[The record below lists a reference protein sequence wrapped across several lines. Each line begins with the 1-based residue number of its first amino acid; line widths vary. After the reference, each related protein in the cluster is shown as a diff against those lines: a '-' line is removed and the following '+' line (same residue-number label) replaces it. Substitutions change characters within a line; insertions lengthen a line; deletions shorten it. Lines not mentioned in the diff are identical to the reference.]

1 MKNYK
6 MTGKVIRDFNDKQ
19 DAGKNYEVGDT
30 FTADKSR
37 YEELYAKGL
46 LEEGKKVEEKIFS
59 KLKKN
64 EDEE

>member
-6 MTGKVIRDFNDKQ
+6 MTGKVKKNFNDSQ
-19 DAGKNYEVGDT
+19 DNGKNYEVGDV
-30 FTADKSR
+30 FTADRYR

-46 LEEGKKVEEKIFS
+46 LEEGRKVEEKIFS
-59 KLKKN
+59 KKIK